1 MHVSFVKARH
11 NFGTNIQTKTIN
23 IFQQKTYG
31 EKIKKDKK
39 LEQNELDELA
49 KKTKLM
55 EQTMEKQKKMRKK
68 HRESILKQNKSL
80 DLATLPNV
88 FAFVIK
94 IVAKRI

>member
-1 MHVSFVKARH
+1 MSFAKGQNASLYLLPWYLGMFLFYGIKRQFLHVSFVKARH

-55 EQTMEKQKKMRKK
+55 EQTKEKQKKMKK
-68 HRESILKQNKSL
+68 K
-80 DLATLPNV
+80 T
-88 FAFVIK
+88 
-94 IVAKRI
+94 